1 MKPNIKILL
10 KAIGIAILT
19 LGGVC
24 GYVFGLWALGEIWVC
39 IGMLLF
45 AFCSLVFAAY
55 HHLKYEQKTNR

>member
-10 KAIGIAILT
+10 KAIGIAILI
-19 LGGVC
+19 LGGAC
-24 GYVFGLWALGEIWVC
+24 GYVFGLLALGEVWVC

-55 HHLKYEQKTNR
+55 YHLKYK